1 MKRSLTA
8 NERTRLYLSL
18 HEFSNEIALLQ
29 ELLEIVGF
37 ECHITERLRQ
47 RNDQLSEKNFDA
59 LKNCATG
66 IIVITEADCFA
77 DAAGNFIL
85 SPEIQMEVSAAYLL
99 YDRRVILLKE
109 RGMEVPEYWKS
120 IPSFDLENNQ
130 LDWQHGIALTKTILN
145 L

>member
-1 MKRSLTA
+1 M
-8 NERTRLYLSL
+8 
-18 HEFSNEIALLQ
+18 
-29 ELLEIVGF
+29 GF

-47 RNDQLSEKNFDA
+47 RSDQLSEKNFDS
-59 LKNCATG
+59 LRNCSTG
-66 IIVITEADCFA
+66 IIVIAEADCLQ

-109 RGMEVPEYWKS
+109 RSIEVPEYWKN
-120 IPSFDLENNQ
+120 IASFDLENNQ
-130 LDWQHGIALTKTILN
+130 LDWQQGIALTKTILN